1 MSLAETLK
9 QQAADDWFDRLGN
22 MEFIDD
28 QKQACELNIE
38 FCWNILTPEF
48 REQGMSI
55 LTAML

>member
-1 MSLAETLK
+1 MSLAEQLK
-9 QQAADDWFDRLGN
+9 QAAADDWFDRLGN

-28 QKQACELNIE
+28 QKNAYELDNE

-48 REQGMSI
+48 REQGMSV